1 MRFVDLKIRTKLI
14 RTFSVLI
21 FIGLLISVYSV
32 ASLLFFKKDI
42 DLFSKE
48 FVPQLELSTR
58 VSNETQ
64 MVAFDMEGYYLTGK
78 PEYLKLAKAEFDSL
92 KVALDG
98 GAHLLEKSTNLTI
111 LEQSLSE
118 ASILIPQYEQN
129 IMLTFKTV
137 QEINNL
143 QQRKS
148 RNVELIKSNSDERNK
163 AKKKANIPFVKVEPD
178 TNAAEKL
185 IAEKT
190 IKLEE
195 LRNTGSIIASKLKI
209 KSDVLRKSA
218 IAYTTEVAQ
227 GFNRSISLIIIIQL
241 IIVLVTLCFSVFIII
256 YISRIITQPL
266 IKGIDFA
273 QKMAKGDLTVELDV
287 HQKDEIGILA
297 DNLQE
302 MKNRIRETITYV
314 ASTAESLASASLE
327 LSSTSQLVSQGASMQ
342 ASSSEE
348 VSAAIEEMAANI
360 QQNKENAKLTETI
373 AIKAEKDIF
382 QGSGKVMHTVEAI
395 REIADKISI
404 IGDIA
409 FQTNILAINA
419 AVEAARAGEHGRGFG
434 VVAAEVGKLA
444 DRSKLAAAE
453 IDQLTKTSVNN
464 AEVAGKL
471 MKEIVPDI
479 QKTSHLIQEISSANY
494 EQSTGADQ
502 INSAIQQLNMVTQQN
517 AATSEELATSA
528 IELSAQAEQ
537 LQEIISFFRLS
548 DNDTRT
554 RKSKTGL
561 LQQQIVV
568 ESLQEVRHGVVIDL
582 DEPDISDDEFER
594 F

>member
-1 MRFVDLKIRTKLI
+1 MRFVDLKIRTKLTG
-14 RTFSVLI
+14 TFSVLI

-32 ASLLFFKKDI
+32 ASLWFFKKDI
-42 DLFSKE
+42 DSFSKD
-48 FVPQLELSTR
+48 FIPQLELSSR

-98 GAHLLEKSTNLTI
+98 GAHLLEKSTNLSI

-129 IMLTFKTV
+129 ILMTFKTV

-143 QQRKS
+143 QHKPVWS
-148 RNVELIKSNSDERNK
+148 SEAINSNTEQKNK
-163 AKKKANIPFVKVEPD
+163 AKKRANSSVAKVLPSND
-178 TNAAEKL
+178 PTVKL
-185 IAEKT
+185 ISEKT
-190 IKLEE
+190 VQLEE
-195 LRNTGSIIASKLKI
+195 LRNAGLIIASKLKV

-218 IAYTTEVAQ
+218 IAYTTEVAH
-227 GFNRSISLIIIIQL
+227 GFNRSINLIVIIQL
-241 IIVLVTLCFSVFIII
+241 IIVLVTLCFSVFIVV

-266 IKGIDFA
+266 IKGIGFA
-273 QKMAKGDLTVELDV
+273 QKMAKGDLTAELDV

-297 DNLQE
+297 DNLQL
-302 MKNRIRETITYV
+302 MNNRIRETISYV
-314 ASTAESLASASLE
+314 ASAAESLASASLE
-327 LSSTSQLVSQGASMQ
+327 LSSTSQLVSRGASMQ

-360 QQNKENAKLTETI
+360 QQNKENARLTETI
-373 AIKAEKDIF
+373 AVKAENDILL
-382 QGSGKVMHTVEAI
+382 GSGKVIHTVEAI

-453 IDQLTKTSVNN
+453 IDQLTKISVTN
-464 AEVAGKL
+464 AEVAGNL
-471 MKEIVPDI
+471 MNEIVPDI

-548 DNDTRT
+548 ENESRTRT
-554 RKSKTGL
+554 YKTGF
-561 LQQQIVV
+561 QPQQIDA
-568 ESLQEVRHGVVIDL
+568 ESLQEARRGVVIDL
-582 DEPDISDDEFER
+582 DEPDVSDDEFER

>member
-1 MRFVDLKIRTKLI
+1 MRFVDLKIRTKLTG
-14 RTFSVLI
+14 TFSVLI

-42 DLFSKE
+42 DSFSKE
-48 FVPQLELSTR
+48 FIPQLELSTR

-98 GAHLLEKSTNLTI
+98 GAHLLEKSANLSI

-143 QQRKS
+143 QQKTVS
-148 RNVELIKSNSDERNK
+148 NTEVFKSNSEQVNK
-163 AKKKANIPFVKVEPD
+163 AKKKANISISKAVPD
-178 TNAAEKL
+178 HNLTLTL

-190 IKLEE
+190 AQLEE
-195 LRNTGSIIASKLKI
+195 LQNAGSIISSKLKK

-227 GFNRSISLIIIIQL
+227 GFNRSINIIVIIQL
-241 IIVLVTLCFSVFIII
+241 FIVLVTLCFSVFIVV

-266 IKGIDFA
+266 IKGIDFT
-273 QKMAKGDLTVELDV
+273 QKMAKGDLTAELDV

-297 DNLQE
+297 DNLQQ
-302 MKNRIRETITYV
+302 MNNRIRETISYV

-327 LSSTSQLVSQGASMQ
+327 LSSTSQLVSQGASIQ

-382 QGSGKVMHTVEAI
+382 LGSGKVIQTVEAI
-395 REIADKISI
+395 REIADKISVV
-404 IGDIA
+404 GDIA
-409 FQTNILAINA
+409 FQTNILALNA

-434 VVAAEVGKLA
+434 VVAVEVGKLA

-471 MKEIVPDI
+471 MEEIVPDI
-479 QKTSHLIQEISSANY
+479 QKTSHLIQKISSANY
-494 EQSTGADQ
+494 EQSTGAEQ
-502 INSAIQQLNMVTQQN
+502 INLAIQQLNMVTQQN
-517 AATSEELATSA
+517 AATSEELATNA

-548 DNDTRT
+548 DNEPRT
-554 RKSKTGL
+554 RKSKDG
-561 LQQQIVV
+561 LQQQNIVT
-568 ESLQEVRHGVVIDL
+568 EAIQEARHGVVIDL
-582 DEPDISDDEFER
+582 DEPDVTDDEFER